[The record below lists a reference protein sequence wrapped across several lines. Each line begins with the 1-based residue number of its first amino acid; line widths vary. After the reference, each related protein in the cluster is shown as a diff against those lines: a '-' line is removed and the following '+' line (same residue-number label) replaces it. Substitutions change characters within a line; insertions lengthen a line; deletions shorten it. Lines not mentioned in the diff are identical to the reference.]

1 MYCNIHLKSCPAGQI
16 LYYFQFSTAMFEWCR
31 GQYFSRGFHCH
42 PLQADWYGRRHS
54 KQGEVTFFGIFVHF
68 VSRDI
73 MCWVKYVSKY
83 AQIFRRPDLILMK
96 CEVRFG
102 DILADLNFW
111 NVANEIDKVS
121 ALNLTLDGNDL
132 FSGLWHCMRLC
143 AFLDNRLRPNLRKN
157 GVNMLLRFCWKLLS
171 IFGQKH
177 R

>member
-1 MYCNIHLKSCPAGQI
+1 MSGVEGNISVAV
-16 LYYFQFSTAMFEWCR
+16 STATHYR
-31 GQYFSRGFHCH
+31 QS
-42 PLQADWYGRRHS
+42 QTGRRQS
-54 KQGEVTFFGIFVHF
+54 KQREVTFFGIFVHS

-121 ALNLTLDGNDL
+121 ALNLT
-132 FSGLWHCMRLC
+132 
-143 AFLDNRLRPNLRKN
+143 
-157 GVNMLLRFCWKLLS
+157 
-171 IFGQKH
+171 
-177 R
+177 

>member
-1 MYCNIHLKSCPAGQI
+1 MFYIIFSSWLQCLSGVEGNISVAV
-16 LYYFQFSTAMFEWCR
+16 STATHY
-31 GQYFSRGFHCH
+31 GQT
-42 PLQADWYGRRHS
+42 GRRQS
-54 KQGEVTFFGIFVHF
+54 KQREVTFFGIFVNS

-83 AQIFRRPDLILMK
+83 AQICRRPDLILMK

-143 AFLDNRLRPNLRKN
+143 AFLDNRLRPSYAKI
-157 GVNMLLRFCWKLLS
+157 GVYMLRFCWKLLS
-171 IFGQKH
+171 NLGQKH